1 MPKRKQKKYNRPK
14 KLYDKPRIE
23 EENILVKKYGLKN
36 KKEIWRADF
45 AIGKIRDI
53 AKKLITASEDE
64 KSEFIERQKAKG
76 FEVENIAD
84 VLGLDKEDYLK
95 RRLQSVVVS
104 KGLIKTPRQARQ
116 FIAHR
121 HLTVDGKV
129 INSPGHLTTVEEE
142 AKIEIKIAL
151 PVIKETKEGDKPLIE
166 KAEDGE
172 EGEEPVVE
180 EGEETTEEAIEEA
193 MEEPAK
199 DKEKSE
205 EDKA

>member
-23 EENILVKKYGLKN
+23 EENTLVKKYGLKN

-45 AIGKIRDI
+45 AIGKIREI
-53 AKKLITASEDE
+53 AKKLITASEEE
-64 KSEFIERQKAKG
+64 KQEFIERQKAKG

-95 RRLQSVVVS
+95 RRLQSVAVS
-104 KGLIKTPRQARQ
+104 KGLVKTPRQARQ

-142 AKIEIKIAL
+142 GKIEIKVSL
-151 PVIKETKEGDKPLIE
+151 PVNKELTAEEKKLLAKTK
-166 KAEDGE
+166 KAAAE
-172 EGEEPVVE
+172 ENKEAPVE
-180 EGEETTEEAIEEA
+180 
-193 MEEPAK
+193 
-199 DKEKSE
+199 EKSE
-205 EDKA
+205 EPKDTQEGTSTQEGTKEEVKEK